1 MGSIPTDSTIFM
13 SKRTKL
19 FTVDIADCKVDTFT
33 VRGHGGAG
41 KDTSNTGVRVTHE
54 PSGSVG
60 RSDKSRSQLDNKREA
75 FVKMASDRLFR
86 SWCRTK
92 ANQLLTGKSIDDTV
106 EELMEAKNFRFEV
119 RGEGGKW
126 EIVSSEEGFE
136 GA

>member
-1 MGSIPTDSTIFM
+1 M

-19 FTVDIADCKVDTFT
+19 FTVDIADCRVDTFS
-33 VRGHGGAG
+33 VGGHGGAG
-41 KDTSNTGVRVTHE
+41 KDTSNSGVRVVHE
-54 PSGSVG
+54 PSGASGEG
-60 RSDKSRSQLDNKREA
+60 RKSRSQADNKREA

-106 EELMEAKNFRFEV
+106 EELMEAKNLRFEV

-126 EIVSSEEGFE
+126 EIVSFEEGFE